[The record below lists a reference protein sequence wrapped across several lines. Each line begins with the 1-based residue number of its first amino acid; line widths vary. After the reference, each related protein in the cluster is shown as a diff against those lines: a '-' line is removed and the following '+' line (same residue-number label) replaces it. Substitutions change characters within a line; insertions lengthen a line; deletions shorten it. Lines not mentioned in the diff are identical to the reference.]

1 LHTSNKYLLCGC
13 KYNSSFDVA
22 WILDLK
28 NKCGL
33 DEEIVQTIM
42 GMKNYHDQ
50 K

>member
-1 LHTSNKYLLCGC
+1 
-13 KYNSSFDVA
+13 VA
-22 WILDLK
+22 WILDIK
-28 NKCGL
+28 NKCRL